1 MVTPTPAPVVH
12 RVETSTPTEV
22 RSGGRAVTLEFPA
35 GSRPAPFGV
44 SVYEEEDEE
53 SCAHDGAS
61 SGLDLPC
68 VTVDLFDS
76 EGNAETDVQLD
87 APAAL
92 TFQLA
97 PEQVAE
103 VGGAPLLTDLH
114 EMGGLPVLMRPSP
127 AEEWRKIPAALSL
140 DESGGAALTAPVTT
154 FATFTVI
161 VVREVLVVVREESAA
176 TPTPTPPP
184 AVAIVATPTPT
195 ATPAPT
201 PTPTPEAAP
210 AGSSGGF
217 PIALLGAVVLVVAL
231 VAGAAVYILARR
243 RRKADAEDVE
253 GESAGE
259 DAAEDTGEENAAEST
274 EKAAAENVVEGAR
287 EEAPGDAGSTAGE
300 VAEARLSSPHTRCS
314 TVLRRAVAVALALVL
329 APVLTL
335 ALLSSQASGT
345 VLSSDFHQEQLRSA
359 DVYNSL
365 YDEILPAA
373 VEEQLGGGDGL
384 PSALNLDADAVV
396 TTFRDALPPEWLQ
409 EQVEGTIGSLGPYLL
424 GQSDSFTI
432 TISLVDRAEAAEAAI
447 VALIGRVDLHRWLIE
462 ERAPETV
469 RERLDGRELPLGIQL
484 TPDEALASLERV
496 ATPQFVR
503 SQQEGASEALAAY
516 LTGRSDSFSFTFDFS
531 ERASALEEEL
541 TAILGRADLSG
552 YIRREALEPALDES
566 VTGDVALP
574 FDVVVS
580 RGEVRQAI
588 DAAITPEWLD
598 AETQMLVGAVAP
610 YVSGRSDAFRLSVS
624 LLEPTDA
631 AVGLLAATIEEKYAA
646 LLAAA
651 PQCTSAQVQ
660 ALALGNPVGLCRQE
674 GFTIDDFLRA
684 SGVDVEALLSAAVH
698 GMAPDDFTFTDQDL
712 IEATRG
718 GEDEDLIAEVRKV
731 MRDGWTVTGEDLWNA
746 LDEGDLGL
754 QDAVDAVREGFSES
768 WTWTEEDLR
777 EAISDPDSANPQ
789 EASDF
794 LDMLRGW
801 VNNLRLVGPLLLAVS
816 LVLVVGAGFLGGRS
830 WAGRL
835 GWAGGVLVVAAL
847 GVLMVTLVAGV
858 ASGTVS
864 GAHAEAV
871 TEAAQAQGDE
881 RVDAILTA
889 KFLEIAD
896 RTIGVVIGGMRLQA
910 LLLALLGV
918 AVVGG
923 AFVLRVRQRSGPTTA
938 GTPAGPDSQPPGA
951 GESAAETAE
960 DAAEADVA
968 EADAAE
974 ADATDDEKSAGE
986 DGAEDTA
993 AEGAA
998 EDTPE
1003 DEEKKE

>member
-12 RVETSTPTEV
+12 RVEASASTEV
-22 RSGGRAVTLEFPA
+22 RSGDRAVTLEFPA

-53 SCAHDGAS
+53 SCSHDGAA

-92 TFQLA
+92 TLQLA

-103 VGGAPLLTDLH
+103 VGGAPLLTSLH

-127 AEEWRKIPAALSL
+127 AEEWKELPAALSL

-176 TPTPTPPP
+176 APTPTPPP
-184 AVAIVATPTPT
+184 AVALVATPTPT

-231 VAGAAVYILARR
+231 AAAAAVYVLTRR
-243 RRKADAEDVE
+243 KRKADAEDVE
-253 GESAGE
+253 EES
-259 DAAEDTGEENAAEST
+259 TEETAAEST

-746 LDEGDLGL
+746 LDEGDSGL

-777 EAISDPDSANPQ
+777 DAIADPDSANPE

-960 DAAEADVA
+960 DAAEADTT
-968 EADAAE
+968 E
-974 ADATDDEKSAGE
+974 DEEGDAGE
-986 DGAEDTA
+986 DGEESAV
-993 AEGAA
+993 EGAA